1 MKTKPIISWSY
12 YIVSN
17 KDKLL
22 LTFLFMFMHLIYM
35 FNVSFIHYLYI
46 I

>member
-1 MKTKPIISWSY
+1 MKTKPIISGSY

-22 LTFLFMFMHLIYM
+22 LTFLFMFMHLNYM